1 MRQQRLSYGGD
12 TMLIV
17 QKFGGTSLE
26 GRERIFA
33 AARIIT
39 QAAKRGSRVVAVV
52 SAQGQTTD
60 DMIAQ
65 AISIHPR
72 VTARE
77 MDAYLSTGEQVSA
90 ASWLW
95 PSRPWDIRWFLSPAG
110 RPAIHTD
117 GTHGNAR
124 ILGLGNDRILQEL
137 DRDKIVLVAGFQ
149 GVNQAGD
156 ITTLGPGWLRHHG
169 GGPGGVSPRGPV
181 PNLHRR
187 GRRLRQR
194 PQAVPRRHEI

>member
-1 MRQQRLSYGGD
+1 
-12 TMLIV
+12 MLIV

-60 DMIAQ
+60 EMIAQ

-90 ASWLW
+90 GLLAMAIQAMGYPVVSLTGWQ
-95 PSRPWDIRWFLSPAG
+95 AG
-110 RPAIHTD
+110 IHTD

-124 ILGLGNDRILQEL
+124 ILGLSNDRILQEL
-137 DRDKIVLVAGFQ
+137 SLIH
-149 GVNQAGD
+149 
-156 ITTLGPGWLRHHG
+156 I
-169 GGPGGVSPRGPV
+169 
-181 PNLHRR
+181 
-187 GRRLRQR
+187 
-194 PQAVPRRHEI
+194 

>member
-1 MRQQRLSYGGD
+1 LNIAPLQPEIRKTLEFIKLTNMKVL
-12 TMLIV
+12 
-17 QKFGGTSLE
+17 KFGGTSLE

-90 ASWLW
+90 GLLAMAIQAMGYPVVSLT
-95 PSRPWDIRWFLSPAG
+95 G
-110 RPAIHTD
+110 RPASTPTAPTEMPEFWGWAMTGFSRSWT
-117 GTHGNAR
+117 GTK
-124 ILGLGNDRILQEL
+124 LSWWL
-137 DRDKIVLVAGFQ
+137 DSRA
-149 GVNQAGD
+149 
-156 ITTLGPGWLRHHG
+156 
-169 GGPGGVSPRGPV
+169 
-181 PNLHRR
+181 
-187 GRRLRQR
+187 
-194 PQAVPRRHEI
+194 

>member
-1 MRQQRLSYGGD
+1 
-12 TMLIV
+12 MLIV

-60 DMIAQ
+60 EMIAQ

-77 MDAYLSTGEQVSA
+77 MDAYLSRGWIRRETSQ
-90 ASWLW
+90 
-95 PSRPWDIRWFLSPAG
+95 PWGA
-110 RPAIHTD
+110 
-117 GTHGNAR
+117 
-124 ILGLGNDRILQEL
+124 
-137 DRDKIVLVAGFQ
+137 
-149 GVNQAGD
+149 
-156 ITTLGPGWLRHHG
+156 
-169 GGPGGVSPRGPV
+169 
-181 PNLHRR
+181 
-187 GRRLRQR
+187 
-194 PQAVPRRHEI
+194 AVPIPQRWPWRCFSTPICARFTPMWTASTTKILDYIPMP

>member
-1 MRQQRLSYGGD
+1 
-12 TMLIV
+12 MLIV

-90 ASWLW
+90 GLLAMAIQAMGYPVVSLTGWQ
-95 PSRPWDIRWFLSPAG
+95 AG
-110 RPAIHTD
+110 IHTD

-156 ITTLGPGWLRHHG
+156 ITTLGRG
-169 GGPGGVSPRGPV
+169 GSDTTAVALAV
-181 PNLHRR
+181 FLHAD
-187 GRRLRQR
+187 LCQ
-194 PQAVPRRHEI
+194 IYT

>member
-1 MRQQRLSYGGD
+1 
-12 TMLIV
+12 MLIV

-110 RPAIHTD
+110 RPASTPTAPTEMPEFWGWAMTGFSRSWT
-117 GTHGNAR
+117 GTK
-124 ILGLGNDRILQEL
+124 LSW
-137 DRDKIVLVAGFQ
+137 
-149 GVNQAGD
+149 
-156 ITTLGPGWLRHHG
+156 WLASR
-169 GGPGGVSPRGPV
+169 
-181 PNLHRR
+181 
-187 GRRLRQR
+187 
-194 PQAVPRRHEI
+194 A

>member
-1 MRQQRLSYGGD
+1 
-12 TMLIV
+12 MLIV

-60 DMIAQ
+60 EMIAQ

-90 ASWLW
+90 GLLAMAIQAMGYPVVSLTGWQ
-95 PSRPWDIRWFLSPAG
+95 AG
-110 RPAIHTD
+110 IHTD

-124 ILGLGNDRILQEL
+124 ILGLSNDRILQEL
-137 DRDKIVLVAGFQ
+137 DREKIVLVAGFQ
-149 GVNQAGD
+149 GW
-156 ITTLGPGWLRHHG
+156 I
-169 GGPGGVSPRGPV
+169 
-181 PNLHRR
+181 RR
-187 GRRLRQR
+187 ETSQPWGA
-194 PQAVPRRHEI
+194 AVPIPQRWPWRCFSTPICARFTPMWTASTTKIPDYIPMP

>member
-1 MRQQRLSYGGD
+1 
-12 TMLIV
+12 MLIV

-52 SAQGQTTD
+52 SAQGKTTD

-77 MDAYLSTGEQVSA
+77 MDAYLSTGEQISA
-90 ASWLW
+90 GLLAMAIQAMGYPVISLTGWQ
-95 PSRPWDIRWFLSPAG
+95 AG
-110 RPAIHTD
+110 IHTD
-117 GTHGNAR
+117 NTHGNAR
-124 ILGLGNDRILQEL
+124 ILGLEHDRILQEL
-137 DRDKIVLVAGFQ
+137 DQGKIVLVAGFQ
-149 GVNQAGD
+149 GINQAGD
-156 ITTLGPGWLRHHG
+156 ITTLGRG
-169 GGPGGVSPRGPV
+169 GSDTTAVALAVFLHADLCQIFTDVDGVYDKDPRLYPD
-181 PNLHRR
+181 
-187 GRRLRQR
+187 
-194 PQAVPRRHEI
+194 AIKFDWITY